1 MMPRLILASTSAY
14 RRELLGRLH
23 LDFDTARPEVD
34 EHALPGETPQALAT
48 RLAGEKAR
56 AVAVRFPEAWVI
68 GSDQVADLDG
78 QALGKPGT
86 LEQARAQLT
95 RMSGRMVRFQTA
107 VSLIGP
113 DGFAA
118 QALDLT
124 DVQVRPLQPQ
134 ENERYLATKPATLAL
149 GSREG
154 QIQLGKHALPHDA
167 ACEHCLLAALL
178 LTPHDWTWRR
188 AAPTH
193 ASAGSDVCASNVP
206 RFASSTAH
214 RPRGPPMAA

>member
-1 MMPRLILASTSAY
+1 MSNLLPLGLWPSARAGRLPCPPRGAPMMPRLILASTSAY

-48 RLAGEKAR
+48 RLASEKAR
-56 AVAVRFPEAWVI
+56 AVAARFPEAWVI

-95 RMSGRMVRFQTA
+95 RMSGRTVRFQTA

-124 DVQVRPLQPQ
+124 DVQVRPCSRRRS
-134 ENERYLATKPATLAL
+134 NATWLPNRRWSVPA
-149 GSREG
+149 
-154 QIQLGKHALPHDA
+154 
-167 ACEHCLLAALL
+167 
-178 LTPHDWTWRR
+178 
-188 AAPTH
+188 
-193 ASAGSDVCASNVP
+193 ASNA
-206 RFASSTAH
+206 RAWASPCSTQSVATT
-214 RPRGPPMAA
+214 PPPWSACR